1 MRTADVA
8 TSSRSRRKILIFL
21 TTVTLLAATGCST
34 TTSGRGSQA
43 PNTKP
48 SFPTGT
54 TSEPTPRVSTP
65 TASSPL
71 PSSPSS
77 TPTIPSLAAR
87 TAALSHASGGLPSA
101 IVAVPGGYEAM
112 TWDQATHVGFWSDS
126 ISSTT
131 WQRVG
136 SSTYPWVPAIGGP
149 PQAEATGALLTGMQH
164 ATFIVTGNFS
174 GDGSGNA
181 VAYTTGANGWGVIKA
196 EPNGNIGP
204 SGQPVSA
211 DRIGLSFGFKFV
223 GGLLETQDCN
233 PSFPIADCGGPTT
246 IVKLWKWTG
255 TDFRRV

>member
-1 MRTADVA
+1 MRTAGEA
-8 TSSRSRRKILIFL
+8 GGNRAIH
-21 TTVTLLAATGCST
+21 TVLVLAATVIITASTGCST
-34 TTSGRGSQA
+34 TTSGRGSHAPLTTSQAGSATTSQPATQA
-43 PNTKP
+43 P
-48 SFPTGT
+48 
-54 TSEPTPRVSTP
+54 TP
-65 TASSPL
+65 TAA
-71 PSSPSS
+71 SPSS
-77 TPTIPSLAAR
+77 TPSATPTIPSLTAR
-87 TAALSHASGGLPSA
+87 TAALSQASGGLPSA
-101 IVAVPGGYEAM
+101 IVAVPGGFEAM
-112 TWDQATHVGFWSDS
+112 TWDQSAHVSFWQDP
-126 ISSTT
+126 ITSTT

-136 SSTYPWVPAIGGP
+136 DSSYPWMPAIGAP
-149 PQAEATGALLTGMQH
+149 PQAAATGALLTGMQH

-181 VAYTTGANGWGVIKA
+181 VAYTTGVNGWGVIKA
-196 EPNGNIGP
+196 ESNGNIGP